1 MGNFLC
7 VLFAVEAF
15 GSLAL
20 KGEVGEREIFIF
32 GFLSLTSF
40 TKEELFFVFF
50 GEGGRRSDI
59 QT

>member
-32 GFLSLTSF
+32 GILSLTSF
-40 TKEELFFVFF
+40 TKEELFFCFF
-50 GEGGRRSDI
+50 R
-59 QT
+59 